1 MAIRMARE
9 YLRVSKGKGR
19 KARSINDQHTDNLAS
34 EMDHGPWTWGEPYR
48 DTGSVSKY
56 ATRARD
62 DFERLLAD
70 LTSGGFGTP
79 GDVFVLWEISRLA
92 REAGRG
98 VALIDACEA
107 RGYLIHITSEG
118 EIGRTYDPRNCADRF
133 SLVTGIAEAEKEARK
148 LSARTLRGVNSAARE
163 GRPHGRIPL
172 GYARDYEM
180 IDGRPRC
187 VRQYPEPVN
196 GPLIKELFE
205 RAAGD
210 EETLPEPVYAIA
222 LDWKARGIRTPD
234 RMVDREHVSGKPFHD
249 GNLREVLTK
258 PVYAGLRQHNGQRV
272 PVQWE
277 GYEPIV
283 SRELFDRVQ
292 RLFADPSRRTYL
304 GIGVQHVLT
313 STLRCDACGGPITV
327 RCRKTGARCCSRPD
341 SSARYASCRRRVGG
355 MP

>member
-1 MAIRMARE
+1 MTITTQRIATEVAIRTARE

-48 DTGSVSKY
+48 DTGSASKY

-70 LTSGGFGTP
+70 LTSGDFGIP
-79 GDVFVLWEISRLA
+79 GDVLVLWEISRLA
-92 REAGRG
+92 RETGRG

-118 EIGRTYDPRNCADRF
+118 ETGRTYDPRNYADRF
-133 SLVTGIAEAEKEARK
+133 SLVTGIAEAENEARK

-187 VRQYPEPVN
+187 VRQYPDPVN

-234 RMVDREHVSGKPFHD
+234 RMVDGEHVSVP
-249 GNLREVLTK
+249 RRQ
-258 PVYAGLRQHNGQRV
+258 PAGDADQARIRRPAPAQRPARPGAVGRVRADRV
-272 PVQWE
+272 PGAVR
-277 GYEPIV
+277 PCAAAV
-283 SRELFDRVQ
+283 
-292 RLFADPSRRTYL
+292 RRP
-304 GIGVQHVLT
+304 VPAHVP
-313 STLRCDACGGPITV
+313 RHRRA
-327 RCRKTGARCCSRPD
+327 ARPD
-341 SSARYASCRRRVGG
+341 VHPAL
-355 MP
+355 